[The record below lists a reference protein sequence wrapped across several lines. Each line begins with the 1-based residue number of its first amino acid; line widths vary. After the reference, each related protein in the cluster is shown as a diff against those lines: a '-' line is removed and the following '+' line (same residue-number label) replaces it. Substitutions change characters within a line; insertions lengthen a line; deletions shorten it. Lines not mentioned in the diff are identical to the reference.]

1 MVCCI
6 VSATPDKLALLVGI
20 SNYDVL
26 DSETEWTNIHGVNDI
41 DLLSPLLTQQGF
53 NVVVLTDKDA
63 TKKNIISEL
72 QKIENKAKNGSIIYI
87 HFSTHGQPFQDFDG
101 DEEDGWDESVVPVDA
116 EIKYIK
122 GKYEGQN
129 HITDDE
135 LLIHTNKIR
144 QAIGN
149 NGCVYVV
156 MDACHAGRASRG
168 GFGGI
173 NTIRGT
179 KRGFSMDNN
188 IYSAIKD
195 TKSLYKIEDVPN
207 WAPITFLEAC
217 KNTQAN
223 SEILRDGS
231 YYGPMSYY
239 ISILLKETILGTD
252 ISWVYT
258 VKNMMKSDISLRRQ
272 NMVIETSKQ
281 DENGK

>member
-195 TKSLYKIEDVPN
+195 TKSLYKIENVPN

-223 SEILRDGS
+223 SEILREGS